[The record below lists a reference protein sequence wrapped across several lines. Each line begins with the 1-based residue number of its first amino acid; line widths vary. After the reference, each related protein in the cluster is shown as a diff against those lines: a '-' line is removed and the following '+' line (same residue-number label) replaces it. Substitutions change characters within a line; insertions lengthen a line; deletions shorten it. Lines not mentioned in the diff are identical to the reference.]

1 MKKIF
6 AILALAATTA
16 AFAQS
21 SVTLYGNLDQ
31 TVYHASN
38 GGKSVNSTNSNG
50 GSTSL
55 WGITGK
61 EDLGNGLSVQF
72 DLKSEVTLA
81 TGQASSTST
90 GVNTAAG
97 TNDNNNSNTGF
108 FNRGAWVGL
117 NSNQYGNVKL
127 GRQNDAL
134 WEQAGRFNNTGINSL
149 GWNGLTATAGSF
161 GATASTFNGTTLTGS
176 PFGTSTSSVHNPA
189 AQGTGMAFWSGGSY
203 ETPTINGFKAKV
215 MAGGKTSYSQDND
228 TWNRT
233 AGSLTYDQGPVS
245 AAYALSYFNDGNGAT
260 AAKVSLLAG
269 SYKLGNYK
277 FTAGQQKTSFGG
289 SWASLGHDLT
299 VNGVGVGYTAGKWE
313 YNAGYTV
320 LKDDADSTYKTT
332 QTAATA
338 RYNLSKRTSV
348 YGGYG
353 HGKNEGANNKQ
364 GVIYGGAALATAN
377 TTNNGLIFGLR
388 HQF

>member
-6 AILALAATTA
+6 AILALAATGA

-21 SVTLYGNLDQ
+21 NVTLYGNLDQ
-31 TVYHASN
+31 TLYHASN
-38 GGKSVNSTNSNG
+38 SGKSVNATNSNG
-50 GSTSL
+50 GTTSL
-55 WGITGK
+55 WGLTGK

-81 TGQASSTST
+81 TGQASSTSS

-97 TNDNNNSNTGF
+97 TTDNNNSNTGF

-117 NSNQYGNVKL
+117 NSGIGSFKL
-127 GRQNDAL
+127 GRQNDAV

-149 GWNGLTATAGSF
+149 GWNGLTATATSF
-161 GATASTFNGTTLTGS
+161 GTTASTFNGTTLTGS
-176 PFGTSTSSVHNPA
+176 PFGTSTASVHNPS
-189 AQGTGMAFWSGGSY
+189 AQGTGIAFWSGGSY
-203 ETPTINGFKAKV
+203 ETPTIGGFKGKV
-215 MAGGKTSYSQDND
+215 MTGGKTSYSQDHES
-228 TWNRT
+228 WNRT
-233 AGSLTYDQGPVS
+233 AGSLTYDQGAVS
-245 AAYALSYFNDGNGAT
+245 AAYALSVINDGNGAT

-277 FTAGQQKTSFGG
+277 FTAGQQKTNFSG
-289 SWASLGHDLT
+289 SWASLGNDLT
-299 VNGVGVGYTAGKWE
+299 VNGVGVGYTTGKWE

-320 LKDDADSTYKTT
+320 LTDDVNSTYKTT

-353 HGKNEGANNKQ
+353 HGKNEGANNKV
-364 GVIYGGAALATAN
+364 GVIFGGAALATSN
-377 TTNNGLIFGLR
+377 TTNDGLIFGFR

>member
-6 AILALAATTA
+6 AILALAATSA
-16 AFAQS
+16 SFAQS
-21 SVTLYGNLDQ
+21 NVTLYGNLDQ
-31 TVYHASN
+31 TVYHATNS
-38 GGKSVNSTNSNG
+38 GKSVNATNSNG

-55 WGITGK
+55 WGLTGK
-61 EDLGNGLSVQF
+61 EDIGNGLSVQF
-72 DLKSEVTLA
+72 DLKSEITLA

-117 NSNQYGNVKL
+117 NGGFGSVKL

-149 GWNGLTATAGSF
+149 GWNGLTAAATSF
-161 GATASTFNGTTLTGS
+161 GATASTFNGTALTGS
-176 PFGTSTSSVHNPA
+176 PFGTSTSSVYNPTSSGA
-189 AQGTGMAFWSGGSY
+189 AIPFWAGVSY
-203 ETPTINGFKAKV
+203 ETPAVGGFKGKV
-215 MAGGKTSYSQDND
+215 MTGGKTSYSQDND
-228 TWNRT
+228 SWNRT

-245 AAYALSYFNDGNGAT
+245 AAYALSVINDGNGAA
-260 AAKVSLLAG
+260 AAKVSMLAG

-299 VNGVGVGYTAGKWE
+299 VNGVGVGYTTGKWE
-313 YNAGYTV
+313 HNAGYTV
-320 LKDDADSTYKTT
+320 LKDDANSAYKTT
-332 QTAATA
+332 QTALTT
-338 RYNLSKRTSV
+338 RYNFTKRTSTYV
-348 YGGYG
+348 GYG
-353 HGKNEGANNKQ
+353 YGKNEGANNKV
-364 GVIYGGAALATAN
+364 GVIYGGAALGTAN
-377 TTNNGLIFGLR
+377 ATNTGLIAGLR